1 MLYIGGDNL
10 KEYKITDARTKL
22 YGIVSDVNVAYNPV
36 KIVNTKGDN
45 AVILS
50 EKDWNSIQETL
61 YLQSIPGY
69 VESIKKAD
77 EETDWDNALEYNPNK
92 PWDKW

>member
-1 MLYIGGDNL
+1 M
-10 KEYKITDARTKL
+10 KEYKITDARANL

-36 KIVNTKGDN
+36 KIVNTKGEN
-45 AVILS
+45 AVIIS

-69 VESIKKAD
+69 MKDILNIAENEDWKNAKKYD
-77 EETDWDNALEYNPNK
+77 PNE
-92 PWDKW
+92 KW

>member
-1 MLYIGGDNL
+1 M
-10 KEYKITDARTKL
+10 KEYKITDARANL

-36 KIVNTKGDN
+36 KIVNTKGEN
-45 AVILS
+45 AVIIS

-69 VESIKKAD
+69 MKDILNIAENEDWEHAKKYD
-77 EETDWDNALEYNPNK
+77 PNE
-92 PWDKW
+92 KW

>member
-1 MLYIGGDNL
+1 M
-10 KEYKITDARTKL
+10 KEYKITDARANL

-50 EKDWNSIQETL
+50 ERDWNSIQETL
-61 YLQSIPGY
+61 YLY
-69 VESIKKAD
+69 VESLEKAY
-77 EETDWDNALEYNPNK
+77 EETDWENAKTYDPKDWQE
-92 PWDKW
+92 

>member
-1 MLYIGGDNL
+1 M
-10 KEYKITDARTKL
+10 KAYKIVDAKANF
-22 YGIVSDVNVAYNPV
+22 YKIVNDLDNPV

-77 EETDWDNALEYNPNK
+77 EETDWDNALEYQSEVNY
-92 PWDKW
+92 